1 LICKKSRMEPVV
13 VMDAERFFEIVQPYI
28 REKGIELEFEKEEK
42 QDGQEV

>member
-1 LICKKSRMEPVV
+1 VI
-13 VMDAERFFEIVQPYI
+13 MDAERFFEIVQPYI